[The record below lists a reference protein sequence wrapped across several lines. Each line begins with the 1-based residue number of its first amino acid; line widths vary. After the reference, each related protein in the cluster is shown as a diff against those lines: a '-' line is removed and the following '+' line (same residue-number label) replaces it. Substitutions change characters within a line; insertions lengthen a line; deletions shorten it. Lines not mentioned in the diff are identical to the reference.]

1 MMATPS
7 HVPQDLLPPS
17 LLPEMRIVLDRLA
30 VEDAEL
36 DDPTRLP
43 PAEGRALAA
52 RSNARWN
59 VDLPPLASARTLSVT
74 RADGDAVPLRLLTP
88 PDAAPGL
95 ILYIHGGGWAFC
107 STATHERAARL
118 LALAA
123 GVAVATFDYRLAP
136 EYPFPAGLD
145 DCIALWRRIASGGL
159 ADVPARWPL
168 AISGDSAGANLAL
181 ALMLY
186 ELSHGRRVPD
196 LGLLF
201 YGVYG
206 ADFDTPSYRQ
216 CADGP
221 GLTRAKMMRY
231 WDWYAP
237 PGTVLRSDPLVAP
250 LCAGDEILVDLPP
263 LYLNAAEADPLR
275 SDSEALHARLRA
287 LGRSD
292 PLRVHEGVVHG
303 FMQMT
308 TRLAAART
316 AIAEAGSAFRTITGA
331 TNPNATNPNAKR
343 MEETSDA

>member
-1 MMATPS
+1 MTATP
-7 HVPQDLLPPS
+7 PLPPPS
-17 LLPEMRIVLDRLA
+17 LLPEMRLVLDRLA
-30 VEDAEL
+30 VEDAGL
-36 DDPTRLP
+36 GDPTLLP

-52 RSNARWN
+52 RSNQRWN
-59 VDLPPLASARTLSVT
+59 LDLPPLAGARTLSVT
-74 RADGDAVPLRLLTP
+74 RADGDPVPLRLLTP

-95 ILYIHGGGWAFC
+95 ILFIHGGGWAFC

-118 LALAA
+118 LALEA

-136 EYPFPAGLD
+136 EDPFPAGLD
-145 DCIALWRRIASGGL
+145 DCIALWRRVAAGGIAGI
-159 ADVPARWPL
+159 PARGPL

-181 ALMLY
+181 ALMLH

-206 ADFDTPSYRQ
+206 ADFDTPSHRQ

-237 PGTVLRSDPLVAP
+237 HGAVLRSDPLVAP
-250 LCAGDEILVDLPP
+250 LCAGDDILADLPP
-263 LYLNAAEADPLR
+263 LYLNAAEVDPLR

-287 LGRSD
+287 LGRAD
-292 PLRVHEGVVHG
+292 VFRLHAGVVHG

-308 TRLAAART
+308 SRLAAARAAT
-316 AIAEAGSAFRTITGA
+316 AEAGAAFRQMTGA
-331 TNPNATNPNAKR
+331 SNPQMKR
-343 MEETSDA
+343 MEETSHA